1 MNKTNM
7 ADLKCPV
14 CNSPIE
20 TGNICPNCGFEV
32 RLFAAIP
39 SEFIQKAER
48 DRISSYKRVWD
59 ELVLLR
65 QKVKTA
71 KKPVGFLI
79 SDRLV
84 VYCIYN
90 GANVFGSASNCGETE
105 VSSTQVMLFPGIE
118 LSPCHFEIQ
127 SELSDEGNKTVFHI
141 KALSK
146 EGAGVY
152 VNSLTQK
159 VDDVLELASGD
170 TVILSSGNEDDVV
183 ELRFRKNIIK

>member
-1 MNKTNM
+1 MT
-7 ADLKCPV
+7 DLKCPV
-14 CNSPIE
+14 CSSSIE
-20 TGNICPNCGFEV
+20 TGNICPECGFEV
-32 RLFAAIP
+32 RLFTEIP
-39 SEFIQKAER
+39 SEFIQNAER
-48 DRISSYKRVWD
+48 ERITSYKQVWD

-84 VYCIYN
+84 VYCIYY
-90 GANVFGSASNCGETE
+90 GENVFGSASSNG
-105 VSSTQVMLFPGIE
+105 VSEESSLQTMLFPGIE
-118 LSPCHFEIQ
+118 LSPRHFEIQ
-127 SELSDEGNKTVFHI
+127 AEPSSEGNKTIFQI

-159 VDDVLELASGD
+159 VDDILELTSGD
-170 TVILSSGNEDDVV
+170 TVILSSGTETDVV
-183 ELRFRKNIIK
+183 ELRFRKNIIR